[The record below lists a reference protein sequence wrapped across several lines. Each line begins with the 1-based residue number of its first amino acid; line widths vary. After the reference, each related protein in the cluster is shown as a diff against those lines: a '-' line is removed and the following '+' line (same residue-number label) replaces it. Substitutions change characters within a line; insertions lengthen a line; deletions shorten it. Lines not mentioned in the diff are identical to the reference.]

1 MKLKINRIIF
11 ILLIGMLSLFGLA
24 SCSKSASSPKD
35 VIKDYYGDKEFKI
48 SFSDSN
54 LNESLSDVIYT
65 ANNIPKLPTPTK
77 VGYRFSGWYFDQAYT
92 SPYDSDYLYTKM
104 CDLTL
109 YAKWEKEEFIN
120 NGIYEIGYECNIIDD
135 SITKG
140 NLADKYGYL
149 EFPDL
154 INPSETYI
162 EKNDNGTFLRI
173 QYDMKYHCPTI
184 DDDGNL
190 GTLTITVS
198 DIDNRVSDSKS
209 IIDRTG
215 TTETVYYDIS
225 GLNIADPITLTIDF
239 YNWDAKLQPDESR
252 ENCSVGY
259 KVKFK
264 ITNFVGYTTSYVDS
278 HAQLEDGYYLVK
290 THYASLSKGAS
301 MLDTFNPVYS
311 YIIAKNGN
319 YQLVKPMNSYN
330 SDILGNLNNDDY
342 IDYKTG
348 FSRDIAYFTFDNSL
362 VATDQMMEDYETTD
376 WAKFFNAEKFG
387 DFTYEF
393 NASTGKYYYV
403 FDLGTSC
410 DKDLF
415 LVGASS
421 GAMTEMFNMGPSYKR
436 LVIDYSSMVR
446 LSSIDY
452 EPLTGTTYST
462 FNNQSY
468 YFLTDLSS
476 LKGNTIYDAEND
488 YDTANRM
495 LNFFYSSTNSSK
507 VSKLHSSKMTISF
520 NNSKTIQESKGSVF
534 TFNATLECYDYDVLT
549 DKFLYG
555 DYLDWQTYSTYA
567 QRERKQ
573 IELGYLVN
581 TNDLV
586 DLRQVYLSKIYQT
599 IDEKSFTYSAYQ
611 LNSSGN
617 ADFSKPITLDL
628 SNYTFKFSNDV
639 AVILS
644 SEVNGDVK
652 YGLVYIRG
660 KEEPN
665 IKIVD
670 RYRNDKNELIEANW
684 TYDSNSGY
692 YVSSKSYFKGD
703 TVHFPEIR
711 YTSYGNQYT
720 SLDAY
725 DSQSKNYHMNQED
738 ISIYTLTQ
746 GIYKKVNYD
755 YTTWNDSLFEMTADY
770 MVVLYHLTD
779 RYNNKYNLLFMYKGN
794 DKGTYTVTKD
804 DVTVA
809 SGSLNYTTGGVRNA
823 IKIIDNEAFALDD
836 IAEPFNTIIDLN
848 IGSYIQNM
856 PLTSFVCYT
865 RESTVKGSTL
875 DELSAALEDAKY
887 ALIDFT
893 YSNGND
899 SYTISYVYNLKIN
912 GKNYSSFNITS
923 DECWYVNNRYV
934 ISSATLM
941 DDDGTRIS
949 ESTLTILKYNGNY
962 YSQASESDYAYT
974 TNNYTFLKGGK
985 YKVYYQFTFAED
997 ENEEYAL
1004 KDYNAGTIYSVKYRT
1019 ITISKYIEVYELDK
1033 EISLTY
1039 VTDAAHPFRSDL
1051 AGVVTNDDGSYS
1063 YTVSVKQSDK
1073 NYALSSD
1080 YFESSSDKLYK
1091 WAYKKKNG
1099 KLVEY
1104 VSQGAL
1110 LNYVGVKES
1119 TTSPILYA
1127 IWDEGVTVTANY
1139 KVGGVTYEIA
1149 TIRYYK
1155 SGSNYVLDLADFIF
1169 TVPSGCTFEGWK
1181 SNKVTF
1187 YTGTYPNT
1195 VYSDT
1200 TTNTFD
1206 GTFNINESCVLTAI
1220 IKESL
1225 TLKFFKYN
1233 ENDTLSKDNLEALTK
1248 LPTQKVLED
1257 HTIAS
1262 QLQNNVI
1269 NSIKRN
1275 SPANTKYY
1283 AIYYNGELIKI
1294 DFDTTLITSDYI
1306 VDGIIYIVA
1315 VYEE

>member
-1 MKLKINRIIF
+1 M
-11 ILLIGMLSLFGLA
+11 GMLGLLGVA
-24 SCSKSASSPKD
+24 SCSKSISSPED
-35 VIKDYYGDKEFKI
+35 VIKDYYGDEEFKI
-48 SFSDSN
+48 SFSDAN
-54 LNESLSDVIYT
+54 LTESLSDVIYT
-65 ANNIPKLPTPTK
+65 ANNIPKLPIPTK

-92 SPYDSDYLYTKM
+92 KPYDSEYLYTKM

-109 YAKWEKEEFIN
+109 YAKWEKEELIN
-120 NGIYEIGYECNIIDD
+120 NGIYEIDYECNILND

-140 NLADKYGYL
+140 SLADKYGYL

-162 EKNDNGTFLRI
+162 EKNNNGTFLRI

-190 GTLTITVS
+190 GTLTVTVS
-198 DIDNRVSDSKS
+198 DTENRVSDSES

-215 TTETVYYDIS
+215 TVETIYYDIS
-225 GLNIADPITLTIDF
+225 GLNISDTITLTIDF
-239 YNWDAKLQPDESR
+239 YNWDAKLLPTESR

-259 KVKFK
+259 KVNFK

-278 HAQLEDGYYLVK
+278 RDQLEDGYYLVK

-311 YIIAKNGN
+311 YIIAKNGH

-330 SDILGNLNNDDY
+330 SDILGNLSNNDY

-348 FSRDIAYFTFDNSL
+348 FSRDIAYFTFDNSI
-362 VATDQMMEDYETTD
+362 VATDQMMENYETTD
-376 WAKFFNAEKFG
+376 WAAFFNAQKFG
-387 DFTYEF
+387 DFSYEF

-452 EPLTGTTYST
+452 EPLTGTSYST

-468 YFLTDLSS
+468 YLLTDLAS
-476 LKGNTIYDAEND
+476 LKGNTIYDAETD

-495 LNFFYSSTNSSK
+495 LNFFYSSTNSTS
-507 VSKLHSSKMTISF
+507 VSKLHSSKMTISY

-534 TFNATLECYDYDVLT
+534 TFNATLECYDYDVLS
-549 DKFLYG
+549 DNFLYG
-555 DYLDWQTYSTYA
+555 DYLDWQTYSSYA

-581 TNDLV
+581 ANELV
-586 DLRQVYLSKIYQT
+586 DLKQVYLSKIYET
-599 IDEKSFTYSAYQ
+599 IDEKTFTYKAYE

-617 ADFSKPITLDL
+617 VDFTKPVALDL
-628 SNYTFKFSNDV
+628 SNYTFRFTNDI
-639 AVILS
+639 AVVLS
-644 SEVNGDVK
+644 SQINGDIK
-652 YGLVYIRG
+652 YGMVYIRV
-660 KEEPN
+660 KEDPS
-665 IKIVD
+665 IKII
-670 RYRNDKNELIEANW
+670 DKYKNGNNELIEATW
-684 TYDSNSGY
+684 TYDSINGY
-692 YVSSKSYFKGD
+692 YVSNKSYFKGD
-703 TVHFPEIR
+703 SVHFPEIS
-711 YTSYGNQYT
+711 YTSYGKKYT

-725 DSQSKNYHMNQED
+725 DSQGKRYHMNQED
-738 ISIYTLTQ
+738 ISIYTLVQ
-746 GIYKKVNYD
+746 GVYKKVTYD
-755 YTTWNDSLFEMTADY
+755 YNVWNNSIFEMTSDY

-779 RYNNKYNLLFMYKGN
+779 RYNNKYNLLFMYQGN

-804 DVTVA
+804 DTVVA
-809 SGSLNYTTGGVRNA
+809 NGTLNYTSGGVRNT
-823 IKIIDNEAFALDD
+823 IKIVENEAYALDD
-836 IAEPFNTIIDLN
+836 INEPFNTVINLN
-848 IGSYIQNM
+848 IGTNVLAM
-856 PLTSFVCYT
+856 PLQSFACYT
-865 RESTVKGSTL
+865 KENTFKGSTL
-875 DELSAALEDAKY
+875 DELASALESAKY

-899 SYTISYVYNLKIN
+899 SYTISYVYNLKVN
-912 GKNYSSFNITS
+912 GKKYSSFEITS

-941 DDDGTRIS
+941 DNDGTRIS
-949 ESTLTILKYNGNY
+949 ESTLIILKYNGNY
-962 YSQASESDYAYT
+962 YSQANESDYTYT

-997 ENEEYAL
+997 ENEEYSL
-1004 KDYNAGTIYSVKYRT
+1004 KDYNAGTSYSVKYRT
-1019 ITISKYIEVYELDK
+1019 VTISKYIEVYELDK

-1039 VTDAAHPFRSDL
+1039 VTNSSHPFRSDL
-1051 AGVVTNDDGSYS
+1051 AGVVANDDGSYS
-1063 YTVSVKQSDK
+1063 YTVIIKQSDK

-1080 YFESSSDKLYK
+1080 YFESSNDKLYK
-1091 WAYKKKNG
+1091 WGYKRKNG
-1099 KLVEY
+1099 DIVEY
-1104 VSQGAL
+1104 VSQGGL
-1110 LNYVGVKES
+1110 INYIGVKRS
-1119 TTSPILYA
+1119 TTEPVLYA
-1127 IWDEGVTVTANY
+1127 IWDEGITVTANY
-1139 KVGGVTYEIA
+1139 KVGGVTYEIG

-1155 SGSNYVLDLADFIF
+1155 SGSNYILDLADFIF
-1169 TVPSGCTFEGWK
+1169 TVPSDCTFEGWK
-1181 SNKVTF
+1181 SNKITF

-1200 TTNTFD
+1200 TTNKFD
-1206 GTFNINESCVLTAI
+1206 GTFNITESCVITAI
-1220 IKESL
+1220 IKGPL
-1225 TLKFFKYN
+1225 TLKFFEYN
-1233 ENDTLSKDNLEALTK
+1233 ENDELTKDNFVAITK
-1248 LPTQKVLED
+1248 LPAKKILED
-1257 HTIAS
+1257 HTITS
-1262 QLQNNVI
+1262 QLQNNEI
-1269 NSIKRN
+1269 NTIKKN
-1275 SPANTKYY
+1275 SPTNTKYY

-1294 DFDTTLITSDYI
+1294 DFDTTLIISDYL

-1315 VYEE
+1315 VYGE